1 MTRDRIKML
10 GLVLL
15 CASLTLAILLP
26 AIGIQKV
33 ERDGILLNN
42 TREVGIRVRNLPVWV
57 VMTGSGLADLLC
69 GLPPISCVAMPLDHS
84 GNDSYSQTHPLASK
98 TTEATILDHPQEKP
112 SSSTTTSSPSSTA
125 PFCIAGHRW
134 IAKS

>member
-57 VMTGSGLADLLC
+57 VMTGSGLAGFAL
-69 GLPPISCVAMPLDHS
+69 
-84 GNDSYSQTHPLASK
+84 
-98 TTEATILDHPQEKP
+98 
-112 SSSTTTSSPSSTA
+112 
-125 PFCIAGHRW
+125 W
-134 IAKS
+134 IAADFLRSDAARPQRKR